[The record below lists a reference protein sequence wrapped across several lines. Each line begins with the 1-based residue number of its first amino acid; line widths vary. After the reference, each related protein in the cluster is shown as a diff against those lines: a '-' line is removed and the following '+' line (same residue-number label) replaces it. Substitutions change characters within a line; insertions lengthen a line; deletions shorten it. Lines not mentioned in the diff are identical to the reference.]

1 MSSNRNEL
9 NTYAGYGFSC
19 CHRQYQDAIRAFQEV
34 LKLLPSTETVM
45 RPKVCHDIGFCYVRL
60 VVQCPNAVD
69 TIQEGLGKLPDKLRQ
84 SCLDRFSGL
93 LKEHE
98 PNSPFSFMQFE
109 QREQNEPASNEER
122 HRKEVEEVAGILMSL
137 SANAEY

>member
-1 MSSNRNEL
+1 
-9 NTYAGYGFSC
+9 
-19 CHRQYQDAIRAFQEV
+19 
-34 LKLLPSTETVM
+34 M